1 MAIVTSQ
8 QLTHY
13 YDYYRTTEII
23 FTKDIIKVLSMDPR
37 QIYVKC
43 TGSQWPCILNST
55 SFQAARIIV
64 GTKGDAF
71 KQLAQ
76 RDAPAVNIRY
86 YFRKQDGQEIAF
98 FVAGKVHVNQA
109 SLEELTQLNGVGLSI
124 AEEIVAERNENGP
137 FYFPEDLI
145 SVRGIGMKKLS
156 LFRNDLSFD
165 DDECEGQ

>member
-1 MAIVTSQ
+1 MPDDIRKAMAVM
-8 QLTHY
+8 LTALCLLILLISVLNTGNVSAREKV
-13 YDYYRTTEII
+13 YRSRSGPCETTP
-23 FTKDIIKVLSMDPR
+23 V
-37 QIYVKC
+37 
-43 TGSQWPCILNST
+43 
-55 SFQAARIIV
+55 
-64 GTKGDAF
+64 
-71 KQLAQ
+71 
-76 RDAPAVNIRY
+76 
-86 YFRKQDGQEIAF
+86 F
-98 FVAGKVHVNQA
+98 FAAGKVHVNQA